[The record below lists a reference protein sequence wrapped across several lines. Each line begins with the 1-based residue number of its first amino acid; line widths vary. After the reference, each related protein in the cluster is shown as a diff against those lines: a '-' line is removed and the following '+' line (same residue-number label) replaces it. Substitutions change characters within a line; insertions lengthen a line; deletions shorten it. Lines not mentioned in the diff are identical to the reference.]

1 MSLLHMLDTCYILF
15 NVLKPFCS
23 LLLPIFVRYNSTVSL
38 ASLHIFCS
46 CCHTCM
52 FHIYTCLLYITHLC
66 YISLHILCTCCYVF
80 LILLC
85 CIDMYR
91 LLVITCLCYILLDV
105 CLISTRGSSN
115 SHCCVL
121 QYVRGKCTTAI
132 PRVASAAEY
141 IEPTQGFDAHV
152 SVIPPRAADS
162 LQNQFDRSQVQCL
175 LHFLARSFPG
185 TVIALS

>member
-1 MSLLHMLDTCYILF
+1 MFVVHYTSLLQI
-15 NVLKPFCS
+15 
-23 LLLPIFVRYNSTVSL
+23 
-38 ASLHIFCS
+38 
-46 CCHTCM
+46 
-52 FHIYTCLLYITHLC
+52 ITHTVYML
-66 YISLHILCTCCYVF
+66 LHVF
-80 LILLC
+80 NIHAWLLA
-85 CIDMYR
+85 IYYY
-91 LLVITCLCYILLDV
+91 LLLDV
-105 CLISTRGSSN
+105 CVTSTRGCYN
-115 SHCCVL
+115 SLCCVL

-185 TVIALS
+185 TVTALSHQLCLQPCVGAMCSWLTFMFTMHKPTRQIINF